1 MTCTNCGSQKT
12 RVYGTRK
19 GFTNVRFR
27 ECVVCKHKFMTK
39 EVPMEDLITHE
50 YNNYLEEIGELEHE
64 VRQKALKES

>member
-1 MTCTNCGSQKT
+1 
-12 RVYGTRK
+12 
-19 GFTNVRFR
+19 
-27 ECVVCKHKFMTK
+27 MTK